1 MSDIEFIYN
10 GESLIIQSRPEEI
23 MKEIS
28 LKFAEKIGKDLTELL
43 FLFKGNQLNM
53 KSKLNEIQSN
63 SEEVKILV

>member
-28 LKFAEKIGKDLTELL
+28 LKFAAKLGKDLTEL
-43 FLFKGNQLNM
+43 
-53 KSKLNEIQSN
+53 
-63 SEEVKILV
+63 